1 MTRFPAYAVE
11 PDAATRYLFFTGKGG
26 VGKTSLASATAIEL
40 AASGRSVL
48 LVSTDPASN
57 LDEVLGLRL
66 TRTAQQVLGSLW
78 ALNINP
84 EDAAREYRERVIGPL
99 RGVLPN
105 HALASMEE
113 SLSGSCTMEIAA
125 FDEFAALIAGPDA
138 DGFEHVV
145 FDTAPTGHTL
155 RLMGLAK
162 AWDSFLNGNTTGASC
177 LGPLAGLEKQRE
189 VYSHTVAAL
198 GDPSLATIMLV
209 SRPLTSAFR
218 EAQRASDDLRTI
230 GIANQRLIINGVF
243 EPARPGDSVAD
254 AVKSRQASAIREAEL
269 FLQSLPVSVV
279 PLRRSNLVGLD
290 RLRNFLTERD
300 SPEVTETEVFLGT
313 IESAEECLDSL
324 AARGSGVIMT
334 MGKGGVGKTT
344 VAAAVGIALA
354 RRGLRVHLTTT
365 DPAAHVAEALEAI
378 VPGLTV
384 GRIDP
389 VRETELYRQE
399 VLRTAGAGLDAS
411 GLALLVEDLRSPCTE
426 EIAVFRAFAREV
438 AKGRDRFVV
447 LDTAPT
453 GHTLLLLDASESHSR
468 QLEKQAR
475 SEQTEDVRNLLPR
488 LRDPDFTRVLIVT
501 VPEATPV
508 HEAAA
513 LQDDLRRAGIEPF
526 AWIINQSLEGCAST
540 DPLLRDRENAERHFL
555 NEVTTNLSRRTIL
568 LRWQANEPVGEN
580 GLAELLSNRIE
591 STL

>member
-11 PDAATRYLFFTGKGG
+11 PDTATRYLFFTGKGG

-57 LDEVLGLRL
+57 LDEVLGIRL
-66 TRTAQQVLGSLW
+66 TRSAQQVLGSLW

-138 DGFEHVV
+138 DGFEHIV

-162 AWDSFLNGNTTGASC
+162 AWDSFLDGNTTGASC

-198 GDPSLATIMLV
+198 GDPSLATIILV
-209 SRPLTSAFR
+209 SRPLISAFR
-218 EAQRASDDLRTI
+218 EAQRASEDLRAI

-243 EPARPGDSVAD
+243 EPAQPGDSVAD
-254 AVKSRQASAIREAEL
+254 AVKARQASAIRKAEL
-269 FLQSLPVSVV
+269 FLQSLPVSAV

-313 IESAEECLDSL
+313 TESAEECLDSL
-324 AARGSGVIMT
+324 AAPGSGVIMT

-344 VAAAVGIALA
+344 VAAAVAFALA

-365 DPAAHVAEALEAI
+365 DPAAHVAHALETI
-378 VPGLTV
+378 VPGLTI
-384 GRIDP
+384 GSIDP
-389 VRETELYRQE
+389 VLETEHYREE
-399 VLRTAGAGLDAS
+399 VLRTAGTGLDAS
-411 GLALLVEDLRSPCTE
+411 GLALLEEDLRSPCTE